1 MMKFNI
7 YATYFNSSCAEW
19 KIVMEKCLESFKH
32 SEIKEDSSY
41 EIEIKSLED
50 LKKLSQKL
58 NKEYEKYLID
68 NNDCFSPA
76 KLVVNF
82 EDMTIQIYDFYIE

>member
-32 SEIKEDSSY
+32 SEIKEDYFY
-41 EIEIKSLED
+41 EIEIESLED

-58 NKEYEKYLID
+58 NEEYEKYII
-68 NNDCFSPA
+68 NNYYCFSPDR
-76 KLVVNF
+76 LIINF
-82 EDMTIQIYDFYIE
+82 EDMTIQIYDYYIE